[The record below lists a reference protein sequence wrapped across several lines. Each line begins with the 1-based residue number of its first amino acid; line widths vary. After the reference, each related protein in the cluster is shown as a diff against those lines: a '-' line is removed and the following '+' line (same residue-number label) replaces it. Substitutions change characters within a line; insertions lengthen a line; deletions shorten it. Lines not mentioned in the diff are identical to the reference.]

1 MTAILLGLAV
11 AVIVIYAGI
20 LIAAFSGEDE
30 PEQDKEIKFEDLKEG
45 QHFWGI
51 CPYYNELSVFKRW
64 GNHSISVHCDDTYD
78 PDEVKIIE
86 LIKEPKGYENH
97 NDFN

>member
-30 PEQDKEIKFEDLKEG
+30 P
-45 QHFWGI
+45 
-51 CPYYNELSVFKRW
+51 N
-64 GNHSISVHCDDTYD
+64 
-78 PDEVKIIE
+78 
-86 LIKEPKGYENH
+86 
-97 NDFN
+97 